1 MLAGALTLSTASIYF
16 AQTTDSLSRERNLD
30 EVVITGVIDVVKER
44 ETPVAVSTIRASV
57 IQEKL
62 GNQEFPEILKT
73 TPSVYATKTGGGYG
87 DSRINVRGFDQRN
100 TAVII
105 NGQPVNDME
114 NGWVYWSN
122 WQGLSDIA
130 SSVQIQRGLGASKL
144 AVPSVGGTI
153 NIVTKATDKREGGK
167 VDIMGGNDGY
177 VKYVASYNTGINDK
191 GWAASFLLG
200 RWQGNGYVNGLEGEG
215 YTYFT
220 SIGYKPS
227 DAHTFGLTF
236 TGAGQWHYQRSS
248 WIKLSQYKQ
257 YEDEAGVDPRR
268 LNLDAGTLNGENYSL
283 RRNFYNKPIATFNW
297 DWNMSDKLSLAT
309 AIYASWGRGGGT
321 GPIGRGKMDRN
332 ADGTVNYDKVVADN
346 RSIAP
351 YTGPS
356 SDYKGFLIGTND
368 RNLKGAN
375 SFGINSN
382 VTLGRAS
389 MNSHDWY
396 GAISNLSYE
405 IDDAWTIGAGVDLR
419 TYSGYHYRVLNDLLG
434 LDAYYSSGENR
445 NVNGG
450 LFVTKTIEASPFKD
464 TGLKSDKIDYYN
476 IGKVNWAGLNGLIEY
491 DKNGLSAVV
500 QGGISSQQYQRI
512 DEFDVPFNERESDK
526 KSLTGGYV
534 KGGFNFNLD
543 DNNNIFVN
551 AGYIARQPNFD
562 AVFLNYGNDVNN
574 DVENEKIKSVELGY
588 GYRSSIF
595 RANLNA
601 YMTKWDNRWLTRG
614 FTIDNVN
621 GTANFA
627 GIAQLHKG
635 VELDLNV
642 RPIRK
647 VNLNAMVSIGDWK
660 YTDNVTSTVF
670 DDQQNKIGEATVYLK
685 DVKVGDAAQF
695 TWNVGADFEI
705 VDGLKLDASYYSANN
720 LYANFS
726 PTDSAFLNPDNK
738 GALKLPSYG
747 LLDAGLGYT
756 YKFTNRNSLGFRFN
770 VNNILDETYI
780 AEAMSNNP
788 VTDKTTGT
796 YNGID
801 DSNYVWFGTG
811 RTWNASLTYKF

>member
-268 LNLDAGTLNGENYSL
+268 LNMDAGTLNG
-283 RRNFYNKPIATFNW
+283 
-297 DWNMSDKLSLAT
+297 
-309 AIYASWGRGGGT
+309 
-321 GPIGRGKMDRN
+321 
-332 ADGTVNYDKVVADN
+332 
-346 RSIAP
+346 
-351 YTGPS
+351 
-356 SDYKGFLIGTND
+356 
-368 RNLKGAN
+368 
-375 SFGINSN
+375 
-382 VTLGRAS
+382 
-389 MNSHDWY
+389 
-396 GAISNLSYE
+396 
-405 IDDAWTIGAGVDLR
+405 
-419 TYSGYHYRVLNDLLG
+419 
-434 LDAYYSSGENR
+434 
-445 NVNGG
+445 
-450 LFVTKTIEASPFKD
+450 
-464 TGLKSDKIDYYN
+464 
-476 IGKVNWAGLNGLIEY
+476 
-491 DKNGLSAVV
+491 
-500 QGGISSQQYQRI
+500 
-512 DEFDVPFNERESDK
+512 
-526 KSLTGGYV
+526 
-534 KGGFNFNLD
+534 
-543 DNNNIFVN
+543 
-551 AGYIARQPNFD
+551 
-562 AVFLNYGNDVNN
+562 
-574 DVENEKIKSVELGY
+574 
-588 GYRSSIF
+588 
-595 RANLNA
+595 
-601 YMTKWDNRWLTRG
+601 
-614 FTIDNVN
+614 
-621 GTANFA
+621 
-627 GIAQLHKG
+627 
-635 VELDLNV
+635 
-642 RPIRK
+642 
-647 VNLNAMVSIGDWK
+647 
-660 YTDNVTSTVF
+660 
-670 DDQQNKIGEATVYLK
+670 
-685 DVKVGDAAQF
+685 
-695 TWNVGADFEI
+695 
-705 VDGLKLDASYYSANN
+705 
-720 LYANFS
+720 
-726 PTDSAFLNPDNK
+726 
-738 GALKLPSYG
+738 
-747 LLDAGLGYT
+747 
-756 YKFTNRNSLGFRFN
+756 
-770 VNNILDETYI
+770 
-780 AEAMSNNP
+780 
-788 VTDKTTGT
+788 
-796 YNGID
+796 
-801 DSNYVWFGTG
+801 
-811 RTWNASLTYKF
+811 